1 MRTKK
6 TPVKRQP
13 RTKQTPKKKTPK
25 NNLSQSAYRT
35 PTKSSKVNHPSTPST
50 LSTYGSTVSSKSRK
64 SNDTARTIASAYKK
78 VKVGKFKT
86 PENEKDA
93 DAFDIYEIDWTSKPS
108 LVNALNFLLKLE
120 DRKKLVGANHRE
132 LVTAVL
138 DSQNLSICKQ
148 LCQFVALTVGKKDLK
163 EALLEANQLGHKSKP
178 TIVNKIM
185 SYINQRNKQK
195 APVIPSLTEKED
207 FMEFDM
213 VDMYNK
219 DDVEEE
225 KCGDKDEESDE
236 EEMFDKNNDDEDDE
250 EEDDDDIGFDNDDED
265 DDEDEDEDE
274 DDDDDDDDDD
284 DADEKDYDDIVV
296 KKEDAICSTI
306 KPGKKEPKK
315 MEAFKSSED
324 DGSVDPFGSEVFS
337 AANIKQAGVRDQGG
351 TVLHISKPI
360 KVIGDTKQLF
370 VCVME
375 LGPSTFFFKAEF
387 FQLPLLKMQKQ
398 RALFK
403 DHLDHQMSWVQTIK
417 NSDRRIPYSIQDALM
432 KTNKNNN
439 QSVIHFVVEH
449 DTNASG
455 PDIRDKIDAI
465 VKAYKTCFKIYSKP
479 GSVGRGASFL
489 EFLQGIGNQGL
500 YGFFLRK
507 YSDGVHPEPAADA
520 ITAVFDA
527 AFNDPGLKLSW
538 NISLDRFLPN
548 FEIKQIL
555 VNHANVSGW
564 NDLPDSDK
572 EACFQES
579 SIDMSRLPNWNAMVK
594 VIQQYI

>member
-250 EEDDDDIGFDNDDED
+250 
-265 DDEDEDEDE
+265 
-274 DDDDDDDDDD
+274 
-284 DADEKDYDDIVV
+284 
-296 KKEDAICSTI
+296 
-306 KPGKKEPKK
+306 
-315 MEAFKSSED
+315 
-324 DGSVDPFGSEVFS
+324 
-337 AANIKQAGVRDQGG
+337 
-351 TVLHISKPI
+351 
-360 KVIGDTKQLF
+360 
-370 VCVME
+370 
-375 LGPSTFFFKAEF
+375 
-387 FQLPLLKMQKQ
+387 
-398 RALFK
+398 
-403 DHLDHQMSWVQTIK
+403 
-417 NSDRRIPYSIQDALM
+417 
-432 KTNKNNN
+432 
-439 QSVIHFVVEH
+439 
-449 DTNASG
+449 
-455 PDIRDKIDAI
+455 
-465 VKAYKTCFKIYSKP
+465 
-479 GSVGRGASFL
+479 
-489 EFLQGIGNQGL
+489 
-500 YGFFLRK
+500 
-507 YSDGVHPEPAADA
+507 
-520 ITAVFDA
+520 
-527 AFNDPGLKLSW
+527 
-538 NISLDRFLPN
+538 
-548 FEIKQIL
+548 
-555 VNHANVSGW
+555 
-564 NDLPDSDK
+564 
-572 EACFQES
+572 
-579 SIDMSRLPNWNAMVK
+579 
-594 VIQQYI
+594 